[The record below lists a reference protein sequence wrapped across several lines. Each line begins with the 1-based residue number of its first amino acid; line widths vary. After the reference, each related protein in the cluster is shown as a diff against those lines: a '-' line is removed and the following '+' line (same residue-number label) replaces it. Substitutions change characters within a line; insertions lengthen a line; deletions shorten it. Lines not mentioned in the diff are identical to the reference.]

1 MKTRRHFLA
10 GTLGMFLA
18 GISNRLLAADTGKAT
33 PATTPTTTKTDAKP
47 DHDMSMMPP
56 EWTKPDQIAMLVYPG
71 FTALDLI
78 GPQYMLAG
86 LMGASVH
93 IVSATREPVTSDTK
107 VTVVP
112 TATYEEVPKDLTVLF
127 IPGGGESVIKALGD
141 EKLMAFVRD
150 RGSRAQYVTSTCTGS
165 LILAGAGLL
174 QGYKAT
180 SHWVARDALVA
191 GGATPVNER
200 VVRDRNR
207 ITGAGVTAGIDL
219 GLTVIAELRDPFYAQ
234 NMQLLAEYAPKPPFN
249 AGTPETAPKEAV
261 AMMSAMFTG
270 YSDKAQAAIKKALG

>member
-1 MKTRRHFLA
+1 MPTRRDFMASALA
-10 GTLGMFLA
+10 VFVSSAMSA
-18 GISNRLLAADTGKAT
+18 RLVRADTDKVT
-33 PATTPTTTKTDAKP
+33 PAPNTPDQPT
-47 DHDMSMMPP
+47 HDMSMMPAH
-56 EWTKPDQIAMLVYPG
+56 WTKPDQIALLVYPG

-86 LMGASVH
+86 LMGATVH
-93 IVSATREPVTSDTK
+93 IVAASRDPVTSDTK
-107 VTVVP
+107 VTIVP
-112 TATYEEVPKDLTVLF
+112 TATYDEVPKDLTVLF
-127 IPGGGESVIKALGD
+127 IPGAGEGVIKALGN

-150 RGSRAQYVTSTCTGS
+150 YGSRAKFVSSTCTGS

-200 VVRDRNR
+200 VVKDRNR

-219 GLTVIAELRDPFYAQ
+219 GLTLIAELRDEFYAQ

-261 AMMSAMFTG
+261 ALMSAMFTG
-270 YSDKAQAAIKKALG
+270 YSDKAQAAIKQALTKNRE